1 VASFGFKERTVAR
14 WERRAG
20 QHCEAVHAAVVQQGQ
35 VDLQHVQADEL
46 WVKLVGRRC
55 WLALALAVP
64 SRLWLGG
71 VLGASRDQPLL
82 GSLVAQVR
90 GAARSLAILVCVDGL
105 AGYVGAFRRG
115 FRTRQPS
122 GKPGRPKLVPEAGL
136 LIAQVVKQYAK
147 RRVIAC
153 ETRIAQGT
161 AAAVAAVLAATRTGQ
176 QINTAF
182 IERLNATFRARLAP
196 LARRS
201 RALARQEA
209 SLVGLMYLVGC
220 LYNFCSEHASL
231 RQPAAGGSGRK
242 WVGRTPAMAAGLTD
256 HCWSVAELLHYRI
269 PPPPWTPP
277 RRRGRKPR
285 QPRCIPWVRRPRRV
299 VLC

>member
-1 VASFGFKERTVAR
+1 MASFGYDERTVAD

-20 QHCEAVHAAVVQQGQ
+20 QHGQAVHAALVQQGK

-46 WVKLVGRRC
+46 WVKLVGQRL
-55 WLALALAVP
+55 WLALALCVP

-71 VLGASRDQPLL
+71 VLGASRDQRLL
-82 GSLVAQVR
+82 ARLVAPVR
-90 GAARSLAILVCVDGL
+90 AAGRSLAILVCVDGL
-105 AGYVGAFRRG
+105 AGYLGAFRRG
-115 FRTRQPS
+115 FRTRQPT

-136 LIAQVVKQYAK
+136 LIGQVVKRYAQ

-153 ETRIAQGT
+153 EARVAQGT

-196 LARRS
+196 LVRRS
-201 RALARQEA
+201 RALARREA
-209 SLVGLMYLVGC
+209 SLEGLMYLVGC
-220 LYNFCSEHASL
+220 LYNFCTVHASL
-231 RQPAAGGSGRK
+231 RQRATAGCGRK
-242 WVGRTPAMAAGLTD
+242 WQERTPAMAAGLTD
-256 HCWSVAELLHYRI
+256 HCWSVGELLHYRV
-269 PPPPWTPP
+269 PPPPWEPP
-277 RRRGRKPR
+277 RRRGRKSS
-285 QPRCIPWVRRPRRV
+285 RPRAISWVLRPWRV

>member
-1 VASFGFKERTVAR
+1 MASFGYDERTVAD

-20 QHCEAVHAAVVQQGQ
+20 QHSQAVHAALVQQGQ

-46 WVKLVGRRC
+46 WVKLVGQRL

-64 SRLWLGG
+64 ARLWLGG
-71 VLGASRDQPLL
+71 VLGASRDQRLL
-82 GSLVAQVR
+82 ARLVAQVR
-90 GAARSLAILVCVDGL
+90 AAAQSLAILVCVDGL
-105 AGYVGAFRRG
+105 AGYLGAFRRG
-115 FRTRQPS
+115 FRTRQPT

-136 LIAQVVKQYAK
+136 LIGQVVKRYAQ

-153 ETRIAQGT
+153 ETRVAQGT
-161 AAAVAAVLAATRTGQ
+161 AAAVAAVLAATRSGQ

-196 LARRS
+196 LVRRS

-209 SLVGLMYLVGC
+209 SLERLMYLVGC
-220 LYNFCSEHASL
+220 LYNFCTVHASL
-231 RQPAAGGSGRK
+231 RQRAPAGGGRK
-242 WVGRTPAMAAGLTD
+242 WQQRTPAMAAGLTD

-269 PPPPWTPP
+269 PPPPWEPP
-277 RRRGRKPR
+277 RRRGR
-285 QPRCIPWVRRPRRV
+285 QPRRPRVIRWVRRPQRV
-299 VLC
+299 ILC